1 MEAIAQKRLFL
12 ASDVGGHHELIGDNE
27 TGFLFRASNLTDLTR
42 KVNEILKAKS
52 LWPKVLEQG
61 RRFVETERNWTKS
74 ISGYKQVYEQL
85 AAAAPEPV
93 S

>member
-1 MEAIAQKRLFL
+1 MAQKRLFL
-12 ASDVGGHHELIGDNE
+12 ASDVGGHHELIRNNE
-27 TGFLFRASNLTDLTR
+27 TGYLFRAGDLTDLTR

-74 ISGYKQVYEQL
+74 VSSYKQVYEQL